1 MSTFLANGNPIFSI
15 GPGNLPKNP
24 PGWMIL
30 YIFIFD
36 IIILQKPY
44 KELSI
49 SSWLINDFNFSSC
62 EPDSFAF
69 TLLYCILFIGFIL
82 K

>member
-49 SSWLINDFNFSSC
+49 SSWLINDFNFTSC
-62 EPDSFAF
+62 ELIVLHLHCYIASY
-69 TLLYCILFIGFIL
+69 LLVLH
-82 K
+82 